1 MSILDEIAERTRER
15 VAAEK
20 KACSLESMRR
30 AAEDM
35 LAQDCATC
43 AAERPAGEGG
53 PANEEEF
60 QAARDAAPCSF
71 PFEVA
76 LSRSGVQVIAEV
88 KKASPSKGTIAPD
101 IDPVAVARE
110 YEAAHVAAIS
120 CLTEP
125 FWFLGRDEYLADI
138 AREVRT
144 PVLRKD
150 FVVDEYMV
158 YGAKALGARAV
169 LLICSILDDSQLRA
183 YRELADELH
192 LSALVEAHTA
202 GEVERALACG
212 ARVIGVNNRDL
223 STFSVDMGCAR
234 GLRDLVPP
242 GVLFV
247 SESGVKGPADVE
259 AARAMGAD
267 AVLVGEALMR
277 AADKREK
284 LAELLGG
291 EHAEEPDAAAA
302 GEPGVGAASA
312 AGAADAPGAGASRT
326 GAGSC

>member
-1 MSILDEIAERTRER
+1 MSILGEIAERTRER

-20 KACSLESMRR
+20 KARPLKSMRR

-35 LAQDCATC
+35 LALDCSTC
-43 AAERPAGEGG
+43 AAERPADAGG
-53 PANEEEF
+53 PSSEEEF
-60 QAARDAAPCSF
+60 WAARDAAPCSF

-76 LSRSGVQVIAEV
+76 LSRPGVQVIAEV
-88 KKASPSKGTIAPD
+88 KKASPSKGLIAPD

-110 YEAAHVAAIS
+110 YETAHVAAIS

-138 AREVRT
+138 ARAVRT

-212 ARVIGVNNRDL
+212 ARVVGVNNRDL
-223 STFSVDMGCAR
+223 STFSIDMGCAR

-247 SESGVKGPADVE
+247 SESGVRGPADVE
-259 AARAMGAD
+259 VARDMGAD

-277 AADKREK
+277 AADKGEK

-291 EHAEEPDAAAA
+291 ERA
-302 GEPGVGAASA
+302 GEA
-312 AGAADAPGAGASRT
+312 GAGASSAADEP
-326 GAGSC
+326 GAAAADAAGGRAADGAEAGAC

>member
-1 MSILDEIAERTRER
+1 MSILGEIAERTRER

-20 KACSLESMRR
+20 KARPLESMRR

-53 PANEEEF
+53 PASEEEF

-76 LSRSGVQVIAEV
+76 LSRPGVQVIAEV
-88 KKASPSKGTIAPD
+88 KKASPSKGMIAPD

-125 FWFLGRDEYLADI
+125 FWFLGRDGYLADI
-138 AREVRT
+138 ARAVRT

-202 GEVERALACG
+202 GGVERALACG
-212 ARVIGVNNRDL
+212 ARIVGVNNRDL
-223 STFSVDMGCAR
+223 STFSIDMGCAR

-247 SESGVKGPADVE
+247 SESGVRGPADVQ
-259 AARAMGAD
+259 AARDMGAD

-277 AADKREK
+277 AGDKRAK
-284 LAELLGG
+284 LIELAGG
-291 EHAEEPDAAAA
+291 VVPGGQGASGGAVPGSVA
-302 GEPGVGAASA
+302 GSF
-312 AGAADAPGAGASRT
+312 AGGGDAP
-326 GAGSC
+326 C

>member
-1 MSILDEIAERTRER
+1 MSILDEIAGKTRER

-20 KACSLESMRR
+20 KARPLESMRR

-35 LAQDCATC
+35 LARDCAAC
-43 AAERPAGEGG
+43 AAEQPAGKGG
-53 PANEEEF
+53 PASEEELR
-60 QAARDAAPCSF
+60 AARDAAPCSF

-76 LSRSGVQVIAEV
+76 LSRPGVQVIAEV
-88 KKASPSKGTIAPD
+88 KKASPSKGLIAPD

-110 YEAAHVAAIS
+110 YEAAGAAAIS

-138 AREVRT
+138 AHAVRT

-202 GEVERALACG
+202 GEVERALGCG

-234 GLRDLVPP
+234 SLRDLVPS

-247 SESGVKGPADVE
+247 SESGVRGPADVE
-259 AARAMGAD
+259 AARDMGAD

-277 AADKREK
+277 AADKRK
-284 LAELLGG
+284 RLAELLGG
-291 EHAEEPDAAAA
+291 ERAGDVCAGAA
-302 GEPGVGAASA
+302 GEASA
-312 AGAADAPGAGASRT
+312 ADAASGSAVGGAGVGT
-326 GAGSC
+326 C

>member
-20 KACSLESMRR
+20 KVRPLESMRR

-35 LAQDCATC
+35 LARDCAAC
-43 AAERPAGEGG
+43 AAERPAAEGG
-53 PANEEEF
+53 PSNEEQF
-60 QAARDAAPCSF
+60 RAAREAAPCSF

-76 LSRSGVQVIAEV
+76 LSRPGVQVIAEV
-88 KKASPSKGTIAPD
+88 KKASPSKGMIAPD
-101 IDPVAVARE
+101 IDPVTVARE
-110 YEAAHVAAIS
+110 YEAAGAAAIS

-138 AREVRT
+138 ARAVST

-202 GEVERALACG
+202 GEVERALSCG
-212 ARVIGVNNRDL
+212 ARVVGVNNRDL

-242 GVLFV
+242 EVLFV
-247 SESGVKGPADVE
+247 SESGVRGPADVE
-259 AARAMGAD
+259 AARGMGAD

-277 AADKREK
+277 ADDKRK
-284 LAELLGG
+284 RLAELLGG
-291 EHAEEPDAAAA
+291 GCAGDMRSGAA
-302 GEPGVGAASA
+302 GEASDADAVGGSAAS
-312 AGAADAPGAGASRT
+312 GAGVRA
-326 GAGSC
+326 C